1 MNDECKSKEKKHD
14 EEGNRLKLGVYK
26 HFKGQRYEVLNLAKH
41 TETGEWLVVYR
52 ALYGEY
58 GLWARPFEMFDEEI
72 VRDGQTI
79 KRFQYLGGS

>member
-1 MNDECKSKEKKHD
+1 MTENYSKEKNHD
-14 EEGNRLKLGVYK
+14 NEEPRLNLGIYE

-58 GLWARPFEMFDEEI
+58 GIWARPLDMFDETI
-72 VRDGQTI
+72 VRDGITI
-79 KRFQYLGGS
+79 KRFQYLDHS

>member
-1 MNDECKSKEKKHD
+1 MTENYSKEKNSD
-14 EEGNRLKLGVYK
+14 SEEPSLKLGIYE

-58 GLWARPFEMFDEEI
+58 GIWARPLDMFDETI
-72 VRDGQTI
+72 VRDGITI
-79 KRFQYLGGS
+79 KRFQYLDHS

>member
-1 MNDECKSKEKKHD
+1 MTENYSKEKNYD
-14 EEGNRLKLGVYK
+14 SEEPRLKLGIYE

-58 GLWARPFEMFDEEI
+58 GIWARPLDMFDETI
-72 VRDGQTI
+72 VRNGITI
-79 KRFQYLGGS
+79 KRFQYLDHS

>member
-1 MNDECKSKEKKHD
+1 MTKDCNEEKNHD
-14 EEGNRLKLGVYK
+14 GAEPRLRLGIYE

-58 GLWARPFEMFDEEI
+58 GLWVRPLDMFDELI
-72 VRDGQTI
+72 VRDGKTI
-79 KRFQYLGGS
+79 KRFQYLEES